1 MDRRPCA
8 ADAAGGEVKNRIE
21 ERIVGRMPE
30 LFLAGIVPAAGCA
43 VLAHAPF
50 VAILALAVATA
61 WGLLLIPLAF
71 SCLIVTAI
79 RQPAPAKTRRARAAA

>member
-1 MDRRPCA
+1 
-8 ADAAGGEVKNRIE
+8 
-21 ERIVGRMPE
+21 MPIKYT
-30 LFLAGIVPAAGCA
+30 LTSLPVRALLLAGLLWIPAAGCA

-79 RQPAPAKTRRARAAA
+79 RQPAPA